1 MSNDDI
7 LQLEDYANKAT
18 KGHWFA
24 VGTWVEN
31 ENDTLP
37 EIVCTPHD
45 FDRGPKDS
53 EKQREADAKYIA
65 AAQPTVI
72 KKLIAEVRY
81 LRGLFATSSG
91 APNEEN

>member
-1 MSNDDI
+1 MYDDEFAH
-7 LQLEDYANKAT
+7 LEKCANNAT
-18 KGHWFA
+18 KGRWVA

-31 ENDTLP
+31 ENDSRP
-37 EIVCTPHD
+37 DIVRNPPLD
-45 FDRGPKDS
+45 SRGPKDS
-53 EKQREADAKYIA
+53 EKQRKDDAKYIA

-91 APNEEN
+91 APNEED